1 MPPRLRALERQAFYA
16 QVWQVVRQIPAG
28 RVATYGQIAALVSP
42 PQGVST
48 EEYRAWGARWVGGA
62 MAACPQDVPWQRV
75 LNAQGKISLPEQRG
89 GLEQRQLLEAE
100 GVSFDEKGRVDLRR
114 FGWTPPLPD

>member
-1 MPPRLRALERQAFYA
+1 MPPRLRAPERQAFYA

-28 RVATYGQIAALVSP
+28 RVAAYGQIAALVLP
-42 PQGVST
+42 PQGVSA

-89 GLEQRQLLEAE
+89 GLKQRQLLEAE

-114 FGWTPPLPD
+114 FGWAPPLPD